1 MKATVNVLCYK
12 SKTLRNGEHPLMICV
27 CKEGKRKY
35 ISLGISVKPNN
46 WDFEKNKPK
55 RNCPNREQIIK
66 LLNEQEQKY
75 SEQILEFSME
85 QREYSPATLVEAV
98 APARKVKTVGDLF
111 NEYIAQLKGEGR
123 LGYALSVQQVCN
135 SLCKFR
141 GHLDIYFSGNYS
153 GIFS

>member
-75 SEQILEFSME
+75 SGTDTGIL
-85 QREYSPATLVEAV
+85 YGT
-98 APARKVKTVGDLF
+98 T
-111 NEYIAQLKGEGR
+111 
-123 LGYALSVQQVCN
+123 
-135 SLCKFR
+135 
-141 GHLDIYFSGNYS
+141 
-153 GIFS
+153 GIFACHLG